1 MAPVE
6 RVIELAR
13 AATSKIDETYDAP
26 DVLSFTT
33 EALEVIKAHPD
44 LQAEFEGAF
53 LDMSAYAT
61 TEFVEVCMHALRWP
75 NVKREFERRHREAVA
90 ENNWRAEPVYRH
102 YLDAFE
108 DDWDVAHTFY
118 AAYFGPDATG
128 A

>member
-75 NVKREFERRHREAVA
+75 NVKREFERRHR
-90 ENNWRAEPVYRH
+90 
-102 YLDAFE
+102 
-108 DDWDVAHTFY
+108 
-118 AAYFGPDATG
+118 GP
-128 A
+128 